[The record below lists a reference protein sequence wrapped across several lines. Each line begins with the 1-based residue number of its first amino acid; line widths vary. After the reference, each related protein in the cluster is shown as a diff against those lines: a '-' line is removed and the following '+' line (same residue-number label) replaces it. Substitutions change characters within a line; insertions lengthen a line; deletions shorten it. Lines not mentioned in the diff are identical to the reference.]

1 MYLDC
6 NPTIMYSTTGN
17 AKATGKE
24 VNLYMIAVFT
34 LLQTWVIA

>member
-24 VNLYMIAVFT
+24 VTSASKPINVGPPK
-34 LLQTWVIA
+34 